1 MKIQFEK
8 ITYDELDLDF
18 EKIYEY
24 VKKDIQKDYDLG
36 KIDNGTIIDH
46 FGDNMDAYIEEIYGY
61 KISSLGEAENYN
73 SCVLDGIWEE
83 FGDWVEKNKKA

>member
-24 VKKDIQKDYDLG
+24 VKKDIQKDYDLA

-46 FGDNMDAYIEEIYGY
+46 FGDITRMIVSKLWRINGPNE
-61 KISSLGEAENYN
+61 
-73 SCVLDGIWEE
+73 
-83 FGDWVEKNKKA
+83 